1 MSIGIFSNSGNDVKL
16 LKDQLDLNGTAKVLT
31 GTSDPRSSAK
41 DAPQGSLYLQTGA
54 TGGKLFKKLDAG
66 SSTNWTE
73 VGSGAGGINYILNPD
88 GEAGTTG
95 WAAYADAP
103 GTTPVDGT
111 GGSANVT
118 FTTSTSSPLRGLSS
132 FLFTKDA
139 ANRQGQGVA
148 YAFTLDSA
156 DKNQVLQISFDYAVS
171 SGTFV
176 PGASSDVRVFIYDVT
191 NSTLIYP
198 LDFKLYSN
206 TQDSFQAT
214 FQASTSTSYRLI
226 LHVATTSASAYV
238 LKLDN
243 IKVGPSTRLQATP
256 MTDWT
261 DVSSLVSI
269 PAAYGTVS
277 ELEYWERRVGDT
289 AFYRGKF
296 KFGTPA
302 ASPATLPLRPG
313 LSVDTGKFT
322 SNATAGF
329 EACHYVGTA
338 TTLLT
343 AQQSF
348 TSADIHFEVF
358 FDETTGLLY
367 VSNNVKDT
375 EFLVRNG
382 NDFANSG
389 DVFTFEFSV
398 PITGWS
404 SQVLMSDQA
413 DTRVTA
419 ARYTSMAAQS
429 IPTATVTIVDF
440 DDMDF
445 DTHGLVTTGANWK
458 FTATQQ
464 GYYRAS
470 ARVNYSTLGTTNNYN
485 LYLYKNGSSVARFYG
500 GGDGTLQGT
509 ETVFLLP
516 GDYIDFRTDQ
526 DTAGSVAL
534 AGAVDSVGVSIERV
548 SGPSAIAA
556 NELVAAVYTRT
567 TTQSIPN
574 GTDTIV
580 DFDVKQVDTHGAVTT
595 GASWK
600 FTVPV
605 AGTYSIS
612 VSVGFATNTTGA
624 RYALIRKNG
633 SFSARGGDSKMGVTG
648 VDTMM
653 NFTVLERLV
662 PGDYI
667 DVNVLQSSGG
677 ALNTSSTLTFPAI
690 SIHRVG
696 F

>member
-111 GGSANVT
+111 GGSPTVT
-118 FTTSTSSPLRGLSS
+118 FTTTSSSPLRGNNS
-132 FLFTKDA
+132 FLITKDA
-139 ANRQGQGVA
+139 ANRQGEGA
-148 YAFTLDSA
+148 SYAFSIDSA
-156 DKNQVLQISFDYAVS
+156 DKSSVMAIEFDYAIA
-171 SGTFV
+171 SGTFAA
-176 PGASSDVRVFIYDVT
+176 GDSSDIRVFVYDVT
-191 NSTLIYP
+191 NSVVITPAGYTIQ
-198 LDFKLYSN
+198 SN
-206 TQDSFQAT
+206 TQSKFKGVFQ
-214 FQASTSTSYRLI
+214 SSSNSTSYRLI
-226 LHVATTSASAYV
+226 LHVATTSASAFTF
-238 LKLDN
+238 KLDN
-243 IKVGPSTRLQATP
+243 VRVGPQTIVFGAPMEDWKTSTL
-256 MTDWT
+256 
-261 DVSSLVSI
+261 
-269 PAAYGTVS
+269 TVS
-277 ELEYWERRVGDT
+277 AAFGTTTNSKFLQRRVGDT
-289 AFYRGKF
+289 AIFRGEF
-296 KFGTPA
+296 RAGTTA
-302 ASPATLPLRPG
+302 ASTASILLPSGLVIDSTKLTTETNAQIVGVANLIVAGGATEIYSTNSG
-313 LSVDTGKFT
+313 LVLFYDGSDTSRVYVSSQAA
-322 SNATAGF
+322 SNQLAK
-329 EACHYVGTA
+329 ENGTA
-338 TTLLT
+338 FMT
-343 AQQSF
+343 
-348 TSADIHFEVF
+348 
-358 FDETTGLLY
+358 
-367 VSNNVKDT
+367 
-375 EFLVRNG
+375 
-382 NDFANSG
+382 SG
-389 DVFTFEFSV
+389 DNMSFEFSV
-398 PITGWS
+398 PIAGWS
-404 SQVLMSDQA
+404 SNLQISNDA
-413 DTRVTA
+413 ETRVVAAAATGATA
-419 ARYTSMAAQS
+419 SVTSGN
-429 IPTATVTIVDF
+429 IIINGTEEY
-440 DDMDF
+440 
-445 DTHGLVTTGANWK
+445 DTHGAYDPSTGR
-458 FTATQQ
+458 FTVPVS
-464 GYYRAS
+464 GYYQVEVFHVA
-470 ARVNYSTLGTTNNYN
+470 ANATYGIF
-485 LYLYKNGSSVARFYG
+485 LYKNGSSVKSLSYAEPQSGR
-500 GGDGTLQGT
+500 GTGSV
-509 ETVFLLP
+509 TVLCSP
-516 GDYIDFRTDQ
+516 GDILDIRPNGTTGVIDPQSWVTFKR
-526 DTAGSVAL
+526 
-534 AGAVDSVGVSIERV
+534 I